1 MTDAAPAQQ
10 LLIEAFD
17 RIRELVINSTDG
29 LTSEIGSYRPDD
41 QSNSI
46 SWLIWHLTRIQDDHV
61 AHLAKAEQAWNR
73 WSGEFKLPFD
83 RRATGYGQSA
93 EEVGKV
99 RADGELLGG
108 YHRDVHELTR
118 RYLDGITV
126 EELDRVVDT
135 RWDPP
140 VTAAV
145 RLVSVIGDALQHL
158 GQAAYVRGLAERRA
172 SAWHQSGAADR

>member
-1 MTDAAPAQQ
+1 M
-10 LLIEAFD
+10 
-17 RIRELVINSTDG
+17 
-29 LTSEIGSYRPDD
+29 
-41 QSNSI
+41 
-46 SWLIWHLTRIQDDHV
+46 
-61 AHLAKAEQAWNR
+61 
-73 WSGEFKLPFD
+73 
-83 RRATGYGQSA
+83 
-93 EEVGKV
+93 V
-99 RADGELLGG
+99 RVDGELLGG

-118 RYLDGITV
+118 NYLDGITV

-172 SAWHQSGAADR
+172 SAWHQSSQRSDSAAGDRLIWRAARHARRSGVPLLWRSMTQHRFYGDLAPWWPLISAPEEYAEEAAFAASLLRTADRPDEDRPRARQRWRQQRLPPEV